1 MPPAVDGWAVHG
13 LWPDAAAGN
22 PYNCSDQPL
31 NATELAPARAAL
43 LRLWPEVYADRSA
56 RQFWQHEWQ
65 KHGTCALAA
74 GDARSQLDYFVRA
87 LELGLRYDP
96 GAALRRAGLGP
107 RRRPHGTARLL
118 AALAALLPR
127 RALVRCERPR
137 GAPQPLLSELRVCV
151 DRRWQPVDCYP
162 PDGSAIR
169 AHRCHGATLLYPPL
183 RHEPVPRWPDWLP
196 APAAG
201 GRTGDS

>member
-22 PYNCSDQPL
+22 PYNCSGQPL

-43 LRLWPEVYADRSA
+43 LRLWPEVYADRGA

-96 GAALRRAGLGP
+96 GAALRR
-107 RRRPHGTARLL
+107 
-118 AALAALLPR
+118 
-127 RALVRCERPR
+127 
-137 GAPQPLLSELRVCV
+137 PLLSELRVCV

-169 AHRCHGATLLYPPL
+169 AHRCDGATLLYPPL

-201 GRTGDS
+201 GGTGDS